1 MEEVLCVY
9 KNTCPQRGELCE
21 ECRHN
26 SNFTFCI
33 EGTFE
38 SAWYRPKSIVP
49 WDYSTTFNSGNS
61 TLPYPTKYA
70 VTVS

>member
-1 MEEVLCVY
+1 MTLNDVLEMRRMDSV
-9 KNTCPQRGELCE
+9 K
-21 ECRHN
+21 
-26 SNFTFCI
+26 TFCI

-49 WDYSTTFNSGNS
+49 WDSSSTFNSGNS